1 MKSNCSNKIRCHTML
16 NMQKKLFM
24 QMVEIKSLLNFT
36 SHVYMMK
43 NIILTND
50 PSAIFNHL
58 KSKNEM

>member
-1 MKSNCSNKIRCHTML
+1 ML
-16 NMQKKLFM
+16 NMQEKLFM
-24 QMVEIKSLLNFT
+24 QMVEIKSILNFIR
-36 SHVYMMK
+36 HVYMMK